1 MECRTERL
9 TISALLINMNNNSG
23 SKAVIYARVSTNEQ
37 DTRNQ
42 IDSLTKLADSK
53 GLAIIKIYEESE
65 SAWKHG
71 HQGEFAKLLND
82 AAHYRFDYVLV
93 WALDRVSREGPLAVL
108 KIIDRLK
115 KHGVQ
120 LISYQE
126 SWTEAPGELGDLLYA
141 LVAWV
146 ARFESQRR
154 SERTRAG
161 QDRARKEGKHMGRP
175 PGSPDTKKRKR
186 RSRAE
191 VKASREIYNV

>member
-1 MECRTERL
+1 MIIGVKST
-9 TISALLINMNNNSG
+9 MNNNAIG
-23 SKAVIYARVSTNEQ
+23 KAVIYARVSTNEQ

-42 IDSLTKLADSK
+42 VDSLSKWADSK
-53 GLAIIKIYEESE
+53 GIVVLRIYEESE
-65 SAWKHG
+65 SAWKQG
-71 HQGEFAKLLND
+71 HQVEFARLLGD
-82 AAHYRFDYVLV
+82 AAQYRFDYVLV

-115 KHGVQ
+115 KNGVK
-120 LISYQE
+120 LLSYQE
-126 SWTEAPGELGDLLYA
+126 PWTEAPGEFGDILYA

-161 QDRARKEGKHMGRP
+161 QDRARKEGQHMGRP
-175 PGSPDTKKRKR
+175 SGKQDTIKRRR

-191 VKASREIYNV
+191 VKAARDIYNV